1 MRKAVRECSI
11 KNKQMKKSILS
22 AVFILFAGFTF
33 AQSAKYESAMKA
45 NISRLDS
52 MAVKN
57 SAEDLS
63 NSFIRIGDA
72 EKTQWLP
79 YYYGAYCKAF
89 QALAEKDNSKKDAL
103 ADKATE
109 LITKAETILGKENS
123 ETDVIKSMIATAHMM
138 VDPASR
144 YMTYGQDISSNLQKA
159 EALDSTNPRP
169 VLVQAQNTFFT
180 AEQYGGGKDAAK
192 PMFKKAQQLFSSFK
206 PETDLSPA
214 WGQTSLNYFLSQY
227 K

>member
-1 MRKAVRECSI
+1 
-11 KNKQMKKSILS
+11 MKKSILF
-22 AVFILFAGFTF
+22 AAFVLFAAFTF

-45 NISRLDS
+45 NISKLDS
-52 MAVKN
+52 MVVN
-57 SAEDLS
+57 NNEDDLA

-79 YYYGAYCKAF
+79 YYYAAYCKAL
-89 QALAEKDNSKKDAL
+89 QALTEKDNSKKDAL

-109 LITKAETILGKENS
+109 LITKAESILGKENS

-144 YMTYGQDISSNLQKA
+144 YMTYGQDISNNIQKS

-169 VLVQAQNTFFT
+169 VLIQAQNTFYT
-180 AEQYGGGKDAAK
+180 PEQYGGGKDAAK
-192 PMFKKAQQLFSSFK
+192 PMFTKAKQLMDDFK
-206 PETDLSPA
+206 PETDLSPS
-214 WGQTSLNYFLSQY
+214 WGQLSLNYFLSQY